1 MLQAGSSGS
10 GQYTINCLRT
20 GSNTADLIFRTR
32 NGGVASKE
40 QLRITGIGSVGIG
53 ITVPDTP
60 LHIMLNDP
68 QLITVERIGDL
79 NAGIRYKN
87 STSSMFAG
95 LTSDADGFAIDDDD
109 DLGSGPMVFVQR
121 NQWSCWYQFIHTR
134 IIG

>member
-60 LHIMLNDP
+60 LHI
-68 QLITVERIGDL
+68 R
-79 NAGIRYKN
+79 
-87 STSSMFAG
+87 S
-95 LTSDADGFAIDDDD
+95 
-109 DLGSGPMVFVQR
+109 
-121 NQWSCWYQFIHTR
+121 
-134 IIG
+134 